1 MEYQCIES
9 CPICEKTTFS
19 DHLICTDYFATNET
33 FELKKCNSCGF
44 VFTQNFPIERYIGKY
59 YEVPNYISHSDTKTG
74 IVNYLYHFAR
84 NFMLRR
90 KCSLVVSASKLSQGA
105 ILDYGSGT
113 GYFLNTIAQAGWKAT
128 GIEKSEIGREF
139 AKKEFNLDVKTPE
152 ELSLQKE
159 ESFDVI
165 TLWHVLEHIEN
176 LQDVLQQFKQILKP
190 EGVLIVAVPNSDSFD
205 AKYYQEDWA
214 AYDVPRHLWHFS
226 SGSIEQLSA
235 KIGLKVKAKRGMPLD
250 AFYIAMMSEKNK
262 GNSFAFI
269 KGMLVGIR
277 AYAASFLNTDK
288 SSSVIYILKKQ

>member
-44 VFTQNFPIERYIGKY
+44 VFTQNFPIERFIGKY

-84 NFMLRR
+84 NFMLKR
-90 KCSLVVSASKLSQGA
+90 KCGLVVSESKLAKGS
-105 ILDYGSGT
+105 ILDYGAGT
-113 GYFLNTIAQAGWKAT
+113 GYFLNTIHQLGWEAL
-128 GIEKSEIGREF
+128 GIEKSATGRDF
-139 AKKEFNLDVKTPE
+139 AKKEFSLDLKTPE
-152 ELSLQKE
+152 ELSLLPG

-176 LQDVLQQFKQILKP
+176 LEEVLLQFKHILKP
-190 EGVLIVAVPNSDSFD
+190 NGVLIVAVPNSESYD
-205 AKYYQEDWA
+205 ADYYKEEWA

-226 SGSIEQLSA
+226 SKTIELLTQKMGFKLIS
-235 KIGLKVKAKRGMPLD
+235 KRGMPLD
-250 AFYIAMMSEKNK
+250 AFYISMMSEKNK
-262 GNSFAFI
+262 GNKFAFI
-269 KGMLVGIR
+269 SGMMVGLR
-277 AYAASFLNTDK
+277 AFVASFTNTDK
-288 SSSVIYILKKQ
+288 SSSVIYTFKK